1 MPGKLV
7 VREPLFIED
16 DGEQVAV
23 LLPIDTYRKLQ
34 AAAKHAASN
43 LDQPQANALDDSLS
57 ILARE
62 SRAFEALK
70 PELLKTHRNQYVAI
84 VGGEVVETG
93 DNEFDVIER
102 VYQRLG
108 RVVMFVDKVTD
119 EPRPVHYMSSPKV
132 IAE

>member
-34 AAAKHAASN
+34 AAAKHAAGSP
-43 LDQPQANALDDSLS
+43 DQPQTNALDDSLS

-62 SRAFEALK
+62 SRAFEELK
-70 PELLKTHRNQYVAI
+70 PKLLKTHRNQYVAI
-84 VGGEVVETG
+84 VGGAVVETG

-108 RVVMFVDKVTD
+108 RVVMFVAKVTE

-132 IAE
+132 VAE